1 MHKHKFVICHKKL
14 IWCTIVYL
22 CSKKQNTSECFGH
35 IYYTVNMI
43 IQCIVASACAK
54 KGCVSQN
61 IHVVNVVKLWIHSEL
76 ICTETSALLKY
87 TLLCSFLET

>member
-1 MHKHKFVICHKKL
+1 MMYHSILMFQETKYFRV
-14 IWCTIVYL
+14 
-22 CSKKQNTSECFGH
+22 FGY

-61 IHVVNVVKLWIHSEL
+61 IHVVNMVKLWIHSEL
-76 ICTETSALLKY
+76 ICTETSALLRY